1 MRRSAMVALAALLA
15 GGMVA
20 ACGGD
25 GDGAKEAKVT
35 LTDYEIQAPASVGA
49 GRVTFVTRNNGTF
62 VHEIVLVKTDLAPDQ
77 LPRDDEGL
85 FDERGEGVQFVDE
98 VEDIDPGK
106 TAKLGV
112 DVDPGSYLLLCNK
125 PAESGDPQS
134 HFQHGMHSKLTVT

>member
-1 MRRSAMVALAALLA
+1 VRRSAMVALAALLA
-15 GGMVA
+15 GGMLA
-20 ACGGD
+20 ACGGN

-35 LTDYEIQAPASVGA
+35 LSDYELQAPASVEA
-49 GRVTFVTRNNGTF
+49 GRLTFAARNNGTF
-62 VHEIVLVKTDLAPDQ
+62 VHEIALVKTDLAPDQ

-98 VEDIDPGK
+98 VEDIDPDT

-112 DVDPGSYLLLCNK
+112 DLDRGSYVLVCNK

-134 HFQHGMHSKLTVT
+134 HFQHGMYSKLTVT

>member
-77 LPRDDEGL
+77 FRATTRACSTSGGRACSSSTRSRTSTRARRRSSEWTSTPVRTCCCATSPR
-85 FDERGEGVQFVDE
+85 
-98 VEDIDPGK
+98 
-106 TAKLGV
+106 
-112 DVDPGSYLLLCNK
+112 S
-125 PAESGDPQS
+125 PAICS
-134 HFQHGMHSKLTVT
+134 HTSSTGCTRS